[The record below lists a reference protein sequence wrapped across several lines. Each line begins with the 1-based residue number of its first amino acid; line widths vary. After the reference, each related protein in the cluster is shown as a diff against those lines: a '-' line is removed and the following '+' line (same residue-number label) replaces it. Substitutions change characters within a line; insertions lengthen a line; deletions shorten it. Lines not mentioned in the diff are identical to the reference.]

1 MSKLLEACIQNNIIV
16 YRLDYRVK
24 GRNLKSKIAT
34 LVTQCLQF
42 HWLNTRYLFNIRYLK
57 NVLKV

>member
-16 YRLDYRVK
+16 YRVK

-34 LVTQCLQF
+34 LVIQCLQF